1 MLPQITLV
9 MRHSQTMKK
18 SRNTGHESG
27 FSMVEITIVIAIIV
41 LLAAI
46 IVPRMFQAKM
56 KANEASAEASMHA
69 ITVAQ
74 ITYNNSYPA
83 VGFSNSLGKLSG
95 HGSSCET
102 VNSSNACLINSD
114 LGSGLKDGYMF
125 EIIGD
130 GSIPDRTYRLTGV
143 PQTLGTSGSCSF
155 SSDQTGAMQI
165 SSITVESGGRSSGGS
180 NTVVCASAAATAS
193 ASN

>member
-1 MLPQITLV
+1 M
-9 MRHSQTMKK
+9 MKR
-18 SRNTGHESG
+18 SRNSGTESG
-27 FSMVEITIVIAIIV
+27 FSMVEITIVVAIIV

-56 KANEASAEASMHA
+56 KANEASAEASIHA

-95 HGSSCET
+95 HGSNCET

-114 LGSGLKDGYMF
+114 LGSGLKDGYLF
-125 EIIGD
+125 EIVGD
-130 GSIPDRTYRLTGV
+130 VNVPDRGYCVSGV
-143 PQTLGTSGSCSF
+143 PQALGTPCSCAF
-155 SSDQTGAMQI
+155 SSDH
-165 SSITVESGGRSSGGS
+165 TVGLCGVR
-180 NTVVCASAAATAS
+180 VTAQ
-193 ASN
+193 

>member
-1 MLPQITLV
+1 M
-9 MRHSQTMKK
+9 MKRF
-18 SRNTGHESG
+18 RNTGSESG

-56 KANEASAEASMHA
+56 KANEASAEASIHA

-74 ITYNNSYPA
+74 MTYNNSYPA
-83 VGFSNSLGKLSG
+83 VGYSNSLGKLSG

-114 LGSGLKDGYMF
+114 LGTGLKDGYMF

-130 GSIPDRTYRLTGV
+130 GNVPDRTYRLTGV
-143 PQTLGTSGSCSF
+143 PQSLGASGNCAF
-155 SSDQTGAMQI
+155 SSDQTGAVQV
-165 SSITVESGGRSSGGS
+165 SGITVESGGRSSGGS
-180 NTVVCASAAATAS
+180 TTVVCASAGATAS
-193 ASN
+193 VAN

>member
-1 MLPQITLV
+1 M
-9 MRHSQTMKK
+9 MKR
-18 SRNTGHESG
+18 SRNSGTESG
-27 FSMVEITIVIAIIV
+27 FSMVEITIVVAIIV

-56 KANEASAEASMHA
+56 KANEASAEASIHA

-95 HGSSCET
+95 HGSNCET

-114 LGSGLKDGYMF
+114 LGSGLKDGYLF
-125 EIIGD
+125 EIVGD
-130 GSIPDRTYRLTGV
+130 GNVPDRSYRLTGV
-143 PQTLGTSGSCSF
+143 PRALGTSGSCAF
-155 SSDQTGAMQI
+155 SSDQTGAL
-165 SSITVESGGRSSGGS
+165 SVASVTVESGGRSSGGS
-180 NTVVCASAAATAS
+180 STVACGSAAATAS
-193 ASN
+193 TAN

>member
-1 MLPQITLV
+1 M
-9 MRHSQTMKK
+9 MKR
-18 SRNTGHESG
+18 SRSTGAERG
-27 FSMVEITIVIAIIV
+27 FSMVEITIVVAIIV

-56 KANEASAEASMHA
+56 KANEASAEASIHA

-74 ITYNNSYPA
+74 MTYNNSYPA
-83 VGFSNSLGKLSG
+83 VGFSNSLDKLSG
-95 HGSSCET
+95 HGSNCAT

-130 GSIPDRTYRLTGV
+130 GNVPDRTYKLTGV
-143 PQTLGTSGSCSF
+143 PQALGTSGSCAF
-155 SSDQTGAMQI
+155 SSDQTGGI
-165 SSITVESGGRSSGGS
+165 HVSSIVVEAGGRSSGGS
-180 NTVVCASAAATAS
+180 GTVTCGSAAMTAS
-193 ASN
+193 N

>member
-1 MLPQITLV
+1 
-9 MRHSQTMKK
+9 MKR
-18 SRNTGHESG
+18 SRSTGPESG
-27 FSMVEITIVIAIIV
+27 FSMVEITIVVAIIV
-41 LLAAI
+41 LLGAI
-46 IVPRMFQAKM
+46 IIPRMFQAKM
-56 KANEASAEASMHA
+56 RANEASAEASIHA

-74 ITYNNSYPA
+74 MTYNNSYPS

-114 LGSGLKDGYMF
+114 LGIGLKDGYMF

-130 GSIPDRTYRLTGV
+130 GDTPDRSYRVTGV
-143 PQTLGTSGSCSF
+143 PQALGTSGTCSF
-155 SSDQTGAMQI
+155 SSDQTGAMHI
-165 SSITVESGGRSSGGS
+165 ASVSVDSGGRSSGGS
-180 NTVVCASAAATAS
+180 STVACASAGATAS

>member
-1 MLPQITLV
+1 M
-9 MRHSQTMKK
+9 MKR
-18 SRNTGHESG
+18 SRSTGSESG

-46 IVPRMFQAKM
+46 VIPRMFQAKM
-56 KANEASAEASMHA
+56 KANEASAEASIHA

-74 ITYNNSYPA
+74 MTYNNSYPS

-130 GSIPDRTYRLTGV
+130 GNTPDRTYRVTGV
-143 PQTLGTSGSCSF
+143 PQALGTSGSCAF
-155 SSDQTGAMQI
+155 SSDQTGAV
-165 SSITVESGGRSSGGS
+165 TVAGVAVESGGRSSGGS
-180 NTVVCASAAATAS
+180 GTVACASASGPATAS
-193 ASN
+193 N

>member
-1 MLPQITLV
+1 M
-9 MRHSQTMKK
+9 MKR
-18 SRNTGHESG
+18 SRNTGNESG
-27 FSMVEITIVIAIIV
+27 FSMVEITIVVAIIV

-56 KANEASAEASMHA
+56 KANEASAEASIHA

-95 HGSSCET
+95 HGSNCET

-114 LGSGLKDGYMF
+114 LGSGLKDGYLF
-125 EIIGD
+125 EIVGD
-130 GSIPDRTYRLTGV
+130 GNVPDRSYHLTGV
-143 PQTLGTSGSCSF
+143 PQALGISGSCAF
-155 SSDQTGAMQI
+155 SSDQTGAL
-165 SSITVESGGRSSGGS
+165 SVASVTVESGGRSSGGS
-180 NTVVCASAAATAS
+180 SAVVCGSAAVTAS
-193 ASN
+193 TAN

>member
-1 MLPQITLV
+1 MLPLV
-9 MRHSQTMKK
+9 TSVTRIQMMKR
-18 SRNTGHESG
+18 SRNTGLESG

-56 KANEASAEASMHA
+56 KANEASAEASIHA

-74 ITYNNSYPA
+74 MTYNNSYPA
-83 VGFSNSLGKLSG
+83 VGFSNSLGKLGG

-114 LGSGLKDGYMF
+114 LGNGLKDGYIF
-125 EIIGD
+125 EITGD
-130 GSIPDRTYRLTGV
+130 GNVPDRTYRLTGT
-143 PQTLGTSGSCSF
+143 PQALGTSGSCAY
-155 SSDQTGAMQI
+155 SSDQTGAVQV
-165 SSITVESGGRSSGGS
+165 SAVTVESGGRSSGGS
-180 NTVVCASAAATAS
+180 HTVACASAAVTAS
-193 ASN
+193 AAN